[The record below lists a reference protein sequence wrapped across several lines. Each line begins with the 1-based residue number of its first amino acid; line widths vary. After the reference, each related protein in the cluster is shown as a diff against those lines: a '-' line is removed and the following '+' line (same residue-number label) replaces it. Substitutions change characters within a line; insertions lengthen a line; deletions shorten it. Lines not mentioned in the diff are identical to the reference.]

1 MEVFIS
7 NAAHNEVSELQPN
20 RGLAEEVRRKTAE
33 QVSNVHADAFRLL
46 INVQGIHWNA
56 QGPLFYSLHQLTENQ
71 YEDLGDSIDDLAER
85 VRALGLVALES
96 LEAYQ
101 ERSVIDDLPKD
112 ADLKQRVARLISD
125 YERAT
130 ERAAKAV
137 NVAEE
142 HGDVMTADLLT
153 ERIGVYEENAWMLR
167 ATLAES

>member
-1 MEVFIS
+1 M
-7 NAAHNEVSELQPN
+7 
-20 RGLAEEVRRKTAE
+20 
-33 QVSNVHADAFRLL
+33 
-46 INVQGIHWNA
+46 QGIHWNA

-71 YEDLGDSIDDLAER
+71 YEDLGESIDDLAER

-101 ERSVIDDLPKD
+101 ERSVIDDLPKG

-137 NVAEE
+137 HVAEE

>member
-1 MEVFIS
+1 M
-7 NAAHNEVSELQPN
+7 
-20 RGLAEEVRRKTAE
+20 
-33 QVSNVHADAFRLL
+33 SNVHADAFRLL

-71 YEDLGDSIDDLAER
+71 YEDLGESIDDLAER

-96 LEAYQ
+96 MQDYQ
-101 ERSVIDDLPKD
+101 ERSVIDDLPRD
-112 ADLKQRVARLISD
+112 ADLRTRVARLISD

-142 HGDVMTADLLT
+142 NGDVMTADLLT
-153 ERIGVYEENAWMLR
+153 ARIGVYEENAWMLR